1 MSSYSKTL
9 YVVEILTYIALLI
22 LTAVFLD
29 YGKVR
34 MHVTRSALDCAVD
47 GDNDDTT
54 CLADTLIERALYL
67 KIAYFIYAGLAFSI
81 FSAMVAT
88 FQRLS
93 DPDAAVKHSM
103 AYVTL
108 DVPGEIVFCSL
119 IFVSCGLTEIYQHV
133 SIAFIVFTCA
143 GATFIHDFTDM
154 KLHSGRIFNLFVAW
168 YIGILRF
175 GLFTVGIISLA
186 YFMAKSP
193 DLPILY
199 TTPFLVTVIYW
210 LVTTMK
216 HMHFYYTDIPQ
227 QFRKL
232 TRGKIMLK
240 NKVKERTP
248 STYIHFI
255 EEYAPSFIREH
266 TDLLVFFRL
275 VWKSLICVLFIT
287 GTANLKI
294 NFT

>member
-1 MSSYSKTL
+1 MSSSKTL
-9 YVVEILTYIALLI
+9 YVVELLTYIALII

-34 MHVTRSALDCAVD
+34 LHVTRSALDCSVD

-54 CLADTLIERALYL
+54 CLADTLIERAIYL
-67 KIAYFIYAGLAFSI
+67 RIAYFIYAGLAFSI
-81 FSAMVAT
+81 VSSIVAT
-88 FQRLS
+88 FHRLTE
-93 DPDAAVKHSM
+93 PDAVVKHSM
-103 AYVTL
+103 ALVTL

-143 GATFIHDFTDM
+143 CATFIHDFTDM

-168 YIGILRF
+168 YIAILRF
-175 GLFTVGIISLA
+175 GLFTVGIVSLA

-193 DLPILY
+193 DLPLLY
-199 TTPFLVTVIYW
+199 TSPFLVTVIYW
-210 LVTTMK
+210 LTTTMK
-216 HMHFYYTDIPQ
+216 HMHFYYTDIPK

-240 NKVKERTP
+240 NKLKERTP
-248 STYIHFI
+248 SAYLYFI
-255 EEYAPSFIREH
+255 EQYAPSVVMGH
-266 TDLLVFFRL
+266 TDLLLLFRL
-275 VWKSLICVLFIT
+275 IWKALICVLFIT